1 MNVAVW
7 DTYVDRPDGRTMH
20 FDILVETDTSFET
33 VREYGAAYLADKALI
48 DETLTTDECD
58 FCHVE
63 AASEET
69 RQAIDEIGYAIVE
82 LNNCA

>member
-33 VREYGAAYLADKALI
+33 VRRYGAEYLADKGVI
-48 DETLTTDECD
+48 DDTLTTDECR

-63 AASEET
+63 AASDET
-69 RQAIDEIGYAIVE
+69 VRAINDRGYAIVE
-82 LNNCA
+82 LEHCG

>member
-20 FDILVETDTSFET
+20 FDILVETNVSFET
-33 VREYGAAYLADKALI
+33 VHEYGAEYLADKDVLDDTLTI
-48 DETLTTDECD
+48 DECA

-63 AASEET
+63 AASAEAK
-69 RQAIDEIGYAIVE
+69 QAIDDRGYAIVE
-82 LNNCA
+82 LDHCD